1 MHYCP
6 TMHLWDLYAQISN
19 DFLIKRI
26 ILLLRSSFPCTVG
39 IKYYYMV
46 CILDLYILPNAH
58 SSHIL
63 LLLANK
69 GKS

>member
-1 MHYCP
+1 MDYCP
-6 TMHLWDLYAQISN
+6 TMHPWDLYAQISN

-46 CILDLYILPNAH
+46 CILDLYIAQCAQQSYSAPACQQ
-58 SSHIL
+58 
-63 LLLANK
+63 
-69 GKS
+69 G